1 MTTSSQHYLVITAL
15 GADRPG
21 IVNTITRHVSSCG
34 CNIEDSRLA
43 MLGEEFTFIMLLSGT
58 WNAITLIESTL
69 PLKGA
74 ELDLLIVMK
83 RTTARPR
90 PAMPATVWVQVEVPD
105 SPHLIERFTAL
116 FDSHQMNIA
125 ELVSRTQPGD
135 ASTVPTLFIQI
146 TAHSPAS
153 QDASNIE
160 QKFSLPDQ
168 DGEQVNLT
176 DFQGQRVL
184 VYFYPKAM
192 TPGCTVQACGLRDNM
207 DELKKVGVEVLG
219 ISTDKPEKLSRFAE
233 KELLNFTLLSDEDHQ
248 VCEQFGV
255 WGEKTFMGKTYD
267 GIHRISFLIDA
278 DGKVEHVFDDFKT
291 SNHHDVV
298 LNWLKES
305 A

>member
-1 MTTSSQHYLVITAL
+1 
-15 GADRPG
+15 
-21 IVNTITRHVSSCG
+21 
-34 CNIEDSRLA
+34 
-43 MLGEEFTFIMLLSGT
+43 MLLSGT

-83 RTTARPR
+83 RTTAQER
-90 PAMPATVWVQVEVPD
+90 PATPATVWVQVEVAD
-105 SPHLIERFTAL
+105 SPHLIERFTHL
-116 FDSHQMNIA
+116 FDTHQMNIA
-125 ELVSRTQPGD
+125 ELVSRTQPAENG
-135 ASTVPTLFIQI
+135 VGPRL
-146 TAHSPAS
+146 
-153 QDASNIE
+153 
-160 QKFSLPDQ
+160 LPDQ

-207 DELKKVGVEVLG
+207 DELKKRGVEVLG

-248 VCEQFGV
+248 VCDRFGV
-255 WGEKTFMGKTYD
+255 WGEKSFMGKTYD
-267 GIHRISFLIDA
+267 GIHRISFLLDG
-278 DGKVEHVFDDFKT
+278 DGKVEKVFDDFKT
-291 SNHHDVV
+291 SNHHDIVV
-298 LNWLKES
+298 NWLTEN